1 MPKKYTALC
10 RPLALSS
17 APQLIIGRAEFD
29 EMVRYAVA
37 AGKNEVCGY
46 AFARQLDTE
55 HFWVIPGSVF
65 IVDQHVAPGTA
76 RTDPAGEVTVMDYEE
91 RFDETDPVYRILW
104 HSHVGGQATFSQTD
118 LKSHDDI
125 GRATALD
132 AMFALVLNNRGQA
145 SANLEVYHPFRIGTQ
160 VELLVVDDV
169 EEVDLEP
176 YKRAI
181 AKKCQVIPPPP
192 PATYRAPVVAGV
204 VTMGNWDDDPDDD
217 EPLYNPFE
225 EN

>member
-1 MPKKYTALC
+1 
-10 RPLALSS
+10 
-17 APQLIIGRAEFD
+17 
-29 EMVRYAVA
+29 
-37 AGKNEVCGY
+37 
-46 AFARQLDTE
+46 
-55 HFWVIPGSVF
+55 
-65 IVDQHVAPGTA
+65 
-76 RTDPAGEVTVMDYEE
+76 MDYEE
-91 RFDETDPVYRILW
+91 RFDEKDPVYRILW

-145 SANLEVYHPFRIGTQ
+145 SANLEVYQPFRIGTQ

-192 PATYRAPVVAGV
+192 PATYRTPVVAGV
-204 VTMGNWDDDPDDD
+204 VTMGKWEDDDMYEADGYLRAWRKAVAMLADGYRR
-217 EPLYNPFE
+217 ELLHACHNRRLE
-225 EN
+225 

>member
-55 HFWVIPGSVF
+55 QFYVIQGSVF

-76 RTDPAGEVTVMDYEE
+76 RTDPAGEVAVMDYEE
-91 RFDETDPVYRILW
+91 RFGDDEPVYRVLW
-104 HSHVGGQATFSQTD
+104 HSHVGGQASFSTTD

-125 GRATALD
+125 GRATALE

-145 SANLEVYHPFRIGTQ
+145 SANFEVYQPFRIGTQ
-160 VELLVVDDV
+160 IELLVVDDV
-169 EEVDLEP
+169 EEVDLAP
-176 YKRAI
+176 YRQAI
-181 AKKCQVIPPPP
+181 TAKCKVIPPPP
-192 PATYRAPVVAGV
+192 PVKHVAPAPAGSI
-204 VTMGNWDDDPDDD
+204 TMGNWPDDPDYD
-217 EPLYNPFE
+217 EPYNPFE
-225 EN
+225 EI